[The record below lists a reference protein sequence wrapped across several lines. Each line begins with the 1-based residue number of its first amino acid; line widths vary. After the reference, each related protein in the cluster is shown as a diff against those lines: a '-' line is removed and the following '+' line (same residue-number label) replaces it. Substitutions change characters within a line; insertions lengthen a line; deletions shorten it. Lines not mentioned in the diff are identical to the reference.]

1 MCKELFV
8 QITLTWA
15 SIASLSDEVTGG
27 LLELL
32 SQLKDAR
39 WHVFEPTPLSMCL
52 IGSQVWWV
60 VVGGDGWFEL
70 CSTVL
75 TILTNLL
82 HHNLDIS
89 KWNTLVVAAD
99 YKLEE
104 IVSQHLKY
112 KYKHI
117 IPQVYWKPK

>member
-39 WHVFEPTPLSMCL
+39 WHVFEPTHLSMCL

-60 VVGGDGWFEL
+60 VVGGGGW
-70 CSTVL
+70 
-75 TILTNLL
+75 
-82 HHNLDIS
+82 
-89 KWNTLVVAAD
+89 
-99 YKLEE
+99 
-104 IVSQHLKY
+104 
-112 KYKHI
+112 
-117 IPQVYWKPK
+117 

>member
-1 MCKELFV
+1 M
-8 QITLTWA
+8 
-15 SIASLSDEVTGG
+15 
-27 LLELL
+27 
-32 SQLKDAR
+32 
-39 WHVFEPTPLSMCL
+39 
-52 IGSQVWWV
+52 

-112 KYKHI
+112 TNILFLRFTGNQNRNISCQGQKITPLGLGWAELAI
-117 IPQVYWKPK
+117 ILLYPTTHHQGY